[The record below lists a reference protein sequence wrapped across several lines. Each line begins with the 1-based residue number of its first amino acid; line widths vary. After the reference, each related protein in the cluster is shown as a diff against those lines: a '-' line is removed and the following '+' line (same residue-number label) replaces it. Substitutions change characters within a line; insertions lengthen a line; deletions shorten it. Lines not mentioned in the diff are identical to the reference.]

1 MAEQNPTTGV
11 IDPATG
17 QPTPHSGPS
26 GGPAGAAAGTQA
38 RDVATRGTAGT
49 ESSGPGAAKDHISSG
64 TGDAQAKASDAA
76 DAAKDK
82 ASDAA
87 DAAKEKASD
96 AADQAQAK
104 AQDAAGQAKEQIHAQ
119 LDQRST
125 QAGERATAT
134 AGDLRSISDHLREQG
149 NDAPAKLADNAA
161 LQIEKAGSY
170 LQRTNGQSLLGDVE
184 DFARRNPWAAAL
196 GGLAIGFAAS
206 RALKASSAERSLPS
220 GGGGPSRASLPAPPA
235 PAPSPAPPTPTSP
248 AASSPPSPAP
258 SSRASPGPTPS
269 GAPLRDTPEVTG
281 YSVPHGAPG
290 QPGTGAA

>member
-11 IDPATG
+11 IDPKTG

-26 GGPAGAAAGTQA
+26 GGPPGAAAGTQA

-49 ESSGPGAAKDHISSG
+49 EGGAKDHIEG
-64 TGDAQAKASDAA
+64 GSDSTA
-76 DAAKDK
+76 DAAKDE
-82 ASDAA
+82 AADAA

-96 AADQAQAK
+96 VADQAQAK
-104 AQDAAGQAKEQIHAQ
+104 AQDAAGQAKDQIREQ

-134 AGDLRSISDHLREQG
+134 AGDLRSISEHLKEQG

-170 LQRTNGQSLLGDVE
+170 LQRTDGQSLLSDIE
-184 DFARRNPWAAAL
+184 DFARKNPWAAAL

-206 RALKASSAERSLPS
+206 RALKASSSQRSS
-220 GGGGPSRASLPAPPA
+220 SRGSATPVATQGLGA
-235 PAPSPAPPTPTSP
+235 PAPPTPVAD
-248 AASSPPSPAP
+248 AASTASAPAP
-258 SSRASPGPTPS
+258 GYAAPTGTP
-269 GAPLRDTPEVTG
+269 ANPLG
-281 YSVPHGAPG
+281 S
-290 QPGTGAA
+290 